1 MPFCLL
7 SVLPKSA
14 VKFAVKFSKRLMFM
28 RPVCECSA
36 NVITLFVPTKF
47 KNPNGS
53 NTFGVFLCY
62 KIRICQKDT
71 VENRSKIRVL
81 VKNLN

>member
-1 MPFCLL
+1 M
-7 SVLPKSA
+7 KSDE
-14 VKFAVKFSKRLMFM
+14 KFSDMLVKSILID
-28 RPVCECSA
+28 CLNE